1 MTNKTKIL
9 IGVGV
14 GAGLIGL
21 YLFLKPKNKTGQKGC
36 PDGFMKDAGSDACV
50 PIVIPPPKDDS
61 DDDDSVYDSGY
72 TDPDTP
78 TWSCLSYEVTTN
90 YKNLNVRTQP
100 NINSSIAKD
109 KYGKDIAIPKGE
121 IVKAIP
127 SSVSGWMEL
136 CSTATTVYTPPQF
149 VSSAYLKVLESN
161 FADERS

>member
-21 YLFLKPKNKTGQKGC
+21 YLFLKRKKPNIKGC
-36 PDGFMKDAGSDACV
+36 PDGTMKDTSGCV
-50 PIVIPPPKDDS
+50 PIVIPPNPNPPNPNPND
-61 DDDDSVYDSGY
+61 DSGY
-72 TDPDTP
+72 GGVYSDEPHVDPHVDP
-78 TWSCLSYEVTTN
+78 CLSYQVTTN
-90 YKNLNVRTQP
+90 SKNLNVRTQP

-121 IVKAIP
+121 IVKAAP
-127 SSVSGWMEL
+127 SSVSGWMII
-136 CSTATTVYTPPQF
+136 CGTGYPPQF
-149 VSSAYLKVLESN
+149 VSSTYLKVLESN